1 MCGLNALRL
10 GWLITCWG
18 TLVVVVGEP
27 TPVVVVEPPT
37 VVVVVVVVVV
47 VDCANAAEPV
57 TTVNPKQSATAAVT
71 APATRDRAARERP
84 ERNHRAFMPAT
95 ECECM
100 CREL

>member
-1 MCGLNALRL
+1 MCGLKALRL

-27 TPVVVVEPPT
+27 RPVVVVVPAT
-37 VVVVVVVVVV
+37 VVVV

-57 TTVNPKQSATAAVT
+57 TRVNPKQSATAAVT
-71 APATRDRAARERP
+71 APAKRERAARERP
-84 ERNHRAFMPAT
+84 DRNHQTFMPSP
-95 ECECM
+95 ECDCM